1 VEEVAADAVKEL
13 KCVKA
18 VTTAVPSR
26 EDGVE

>member
-26 EDGVE
+26 EDGVG

>member
-1 VEEVAADAVKEL
+1 VEEVVEDTVKEL

-26 EDGVE
+26 EDGVG

>member
-1 VEEVAADAVKEL
+1 VEEVAKDAVKEL

-26 EDGVE
+26 VDGVG

>member
-1 VEEVAADAVKEL
+1 VEEVVADAVKEL

-26 EDGVE
+26 EDGVG